1 MLKISKAVL
10 KWSTSI
16 IIGSTFW
23 GLNLLYPSTAR
34 AWFDVCNKSGDKASV
49 AFAYLEIDAAE
60 SDIFGNTPPR
70 RSRGWTTE
78 GWWNL
83 TSGEC
88 ARVYPHELNK
98 RNGIYYVY
106 AEAEDGGEWSGKNR
120 FCTINKP
127 FTLAR
132 ADKQCEGIGRV
143 WKNFIEVNTGNARN
157 YTYNLGD

>member
-1 MLKISKAVL
+1 MLKISRSVV
-10 KWSTSI
+10 KWSASI

-23 GLNLLYPSTAR
+23 SLNLLCPSTAR
-34 AWFDVCNKSGDKASV
+34 AWFDVCNKSGDKAFV

-88 ARVYPHELNK
+88 ARVYPMSLTKETAFTMYTQKLK
-98 RNGIYYVY
+98 MEENGAV
-106 AEAEDGGEWSGKNR
+106 K
-120 FCTINKP
+120 
-127 FTLAR
+127 
-132 ADKQCEGIGRV
+132 IG
-143 WKNFIEVNTGNARN
+143 FAQST
-157 YTYNLGD
+157 NLLH